1 MNNYS
6 DDEILKNIQDN
17 GTLFFDQNK
26 ENYDNSTITQYHI
39 LYINNE
45 LFDNDCCLEYL
56 NYMLINTFDVWKS
69 LTNIIESH
77 ELYECLLT
85 IVNCIFENFDLDKKM
100 TIFRNIML
108 DKCLD
113 LVNFDI
119 LDKTLMNLIVES
131 LLAPEITPDISDIIF
146 NFFGNKN
153 FLDTFIAW
161 SANIYNHN
169 IPKLNMEN
177 LDELIDFK
185 KYDRYHYL
193 IKILEILLNIWNRI
207 ETSDVIDKNYLISKN
222 CPIKWYSCSNDNN
235 DNNDN
240 TKYPLKTKLFF
251 LMLHAMRIGY
261 VPSYQKKKYFQKLL
275 KDYKNE
281 EEYILKNKKGGDLTI
296 LTNIYNDISKIN
308 ILLQDFEKA
317 TSLISSIYLHDNY
330 FYYVIDL
337 IHEDIEFQLDDI
349 LWIFIDFSCC
359 IINPISMDNYY
370 TDNITTTLLDIC
382 KDKNMTSNYD
392 IKYKSI
398 KIIKNMWD
406 NLCPE
411 NEEQINLYINC
422 MILLHNDID
431 AYNTFIATKMS
442 TKSLLRINIKETYL
456 EYSENEGQYFK
467 LSTDMLK
474 FCNIIMSDI
483 FDIDDNIKTC
493 INECNELN
501 NLLTS
506 SSMLQKMIYLSEF
519 NNYLKEIFIFMVEQS
534 NIISLMSLMCDNDNL
549 KSCML
554 NESVVN
560 NLPRLLN
567 VVINRIVE
575 GNQYISKTTL
585 AGFSYNIVEYVE
597 DILEILIVL
606 YRENINFLR
615 QMKLDKQN
623 FKYENIELFFS
634 NVIDNLSDKKDSEI
648 LDENIDSEDSKDSE
662 NNQIMANDMITNIIC
677 FFSDLETEEKFT
689 SEIPDEYLDPLTYS
703 PIEDPVLLPFDNN
716 DEMQNIFMEKSTLI
730 KHLLNKEENPFTR
743 SRLTIDELEAHN
755 KTEENINKINIF
767 KQSFDKWKLENKI

>member
-1 MNNYS
+1 
-6 DDEILKNIQDN
+6 
-17 GTLFFDQNK
+17 
-26 ENYDNSTITQYHI
+26 
-39 LYINNE
+39 
-45 LFDNDCCLEYL
+45 
-56 NYMLINTFDVWKS
+56 
-69 LTNIIESH
+69 
-77 ELYECLLT
+77 
-85 IVNCIFENFDLDKKM
+85 
-100 TIFRNIML
+100 
-108 DKCLD
+108 
-113 LVNFDI
+113 
-119 LDKTLMNLIVES
+119 
-131 LLAPEITPDISDIIF
+131 
-146 NFFGNKN
+146 
-153 FLDTFIAW
+153 
-161 SANIYNHN
+161 
-169 IPKLNMEN
+169 
-177 LDELIDFK
+177 
-185 KYDRYHYL
+185 
-193 IKILEILLNIWNRI
+193 
-207 ETSDVIDKNYLISKN
+207 
-222 CPIKWYSCSNDNN
+222 
-235 DNNDN
+235 
-240 TKYPLKTKLFF
+240 
-251 LMLHAMRIGY
+251 
-261 VPSYQKKKYFQKLL
+261 
-275 KDYKNE
+275 
-281 EEYILKNKKGGDLTI
+281 
-296 LTNIYNDISKIN
+296 
-308 ILLQDFEKA
+308 
-317 TSLISSIYLHDNY
+317 
-330 FYYVIDL
+330 
-337 IHEDIEFQLDDI
+337 
-349 LWIFIDFSCC
+349 
-359 IINPISMDNYY
+359 
-370 TDNITTTLLDIC
+370 
-382 KDKNMTSNYD
+382 
-392 IKYKSI
+392 
-398 KIIKNMWD
+398 
-406 NLCPE
+406 
-411 NEEQINLYINC
+411 
-422 MILLHNDID
+422 
-431 AYNTFIATKMS
+431 
-442 TKSLLRINIKETYL
+442 
-456 EYSENEGQYFK
+456 
-467 LSTDMLK
+467 
-474 FCNIIMSDI
+474 
-483 FDIDDNIKTC
+483 
-493 INECNELN
+493 
-501 NLLTS
+501 
-506 SSMLQKMIYLSEF
+506 MLQKMIYLSEF